1 MLLDTQNNNN
11 NGGGGGVGGPT
22 NSMGLVGQM
31 GGPMVNHRNVAASAA
46 ALQAAAAAALTAAKG
61 ATDFSI
67 AAIMALREGSAS
79 RSPLEAVFVSGP
91 PSSVDRLSEVDD
103 EVDVDVEEC
112 SDSEEAASR
121 SGRNSHSRAT
131 ATPNSVS
138 DEERLTPEPAS
149 KRPQIQGSCNSDDL
163 RPVQC
168 HLETKEL
175 WDKFN
180 ELGTEMIITKTGRR
194 MFPTVRVSFSG
205 PLRQITPA
213 DRYVV
218 LLDVVPVDNRRYR
231 YAYHRSAWLVAG
243 KADPPPPPRLYAHP
257 DTPIGADALRK
268 QVISFEKVKLTNNEM
283 DKNGQIVLNSMHRYQ
298 PRIHLVRLV
307 PGQNIP
313 TTPKELQEVD
323 HKTYVFPETIFTAV
337 TAYQNQLITKLKIDS
352 NPFAKGFRDSS
363 RLTDFDSFPGM
374 DPMDAL
380 LLEQHLRSPLRLFPD
395 PLMAQFGGGGPMP
408 GQDPDGA
415 QAALLE
421 KARQH
426 LQMWGRAAPYG
437 DLLIPQM
444 YAQRPNMAAALNLG
458 HLWQSQWPQQ
468 FPPGF
473 LPNAAAAAAVAA
485 PTAPPPPP
493 PRTTPPPPGPSQT
506 MTSPASSAGSP
517 SPDLRAKH
525 FSRFSPYQI
534 PQHHHQQQQQPGP
547 APPHQSPSPRSPSN

>member
-1 MLLDTQNNNN
+1 
-11 NGGGGGVGGPT
+11 
-22 NSMGLVGQM
+22 
-31 GGPMVNHRNVAASAA
+31 
-46 ALQAAAAAALTAAKG
+46 
-61 ATDFSI
+61 
-67 AAIMALREGSAS
+67 
-79 RSPLEAVFVSGP
+79 
-91 PSSVDRLSEVDD
+91 
-103 EVDVDVEEC
+103 
-112 SDSEEAASR
+112 
-121 SGRNSHSRAT
+121 
-131 ATPNSVS
+131 
-138 DEERLTPEPAS
+138 
-149 KRPQIQGSCNSDDL
+149 
-163 RPVQC
+163 
-168 HLETKEL
+168 
-175 WDKFN
+175 
-180 ELGTEMIITKTGRR
+180 
-194 MFPTVRVSFSG
+194 
-205 PLRQITPA
+205 
-213 DRYVV
+213 
-218 LLDVVPVDNRRYR
+218 
-231 YAYHRSAWLVAG
+231 
-243 KADPPPPPRLYAHP
+243 
-257 DTPIGADALRK
+257 
-268 QVISFEKVKLTNNEM
+268 
-283 DKNGQIVLNSMHRYQ
+283 
-298 PRIHLVRLV
+298 
-307 PGQNIP
+307 
-313 TTPKELQEVD
+313 
-323 HKTYVFPETIFTAV
+323 
-337 TAYQNQLITKLKIDS
+337 
-352 NPFAKGFRDSS
+352 
-363 RLTDFDSFPGM
+363 
-374 DPMDAL
+374 MDAL

-485 PTAPPPPP
+485 ATAPPPPP